1 MIEINLLGRKK
12 KRKIPKILGVEITEI
27 NFKMVVIVYLLSH
40 VPSLVIYPSWEDEI
54 KKIQDEV
61 TTLTREEKN
70 LNDFIKKNQNA
81 EDKLKAFNEQVELL
95 RIRSAQ
101 VDKIIK
107 SKTNP
112 QKLLEK
118 MARSIP
124 EDMWLKTLEIKV
136 DRSLI
141 MKGASVSYKSI
152 GDFIRLGNEARF
164 FNNTLRLK
172 TSETKAEKVNG
183 ADYRFQHFEI
193 EGTIETFDP
202 WSE

>member
-27 NFKMVVIVYLLSH
+27 NFKMLILVYLISF
-40 VPSLVIYPSWEDEI
+40 VPEFLVYPSMEEEI
-54 KKIQDEV
+54 TAIQNTIDN
-61 TTLTREEKN
+61 LSREEKN
-70 LNDFIKKNQNA
+70 LTTFIKKNQNA

-124 EDMWLKTLEIKV
+124 EDMWLDELEVKS
-136 DRSLI
+136 DKNFA
-141 MKGASVSYKSI
+141 MKGASVTYKSI

-172 TSETKAEKVNG
+172 TSETKSEKIG
-183 ADYRFQHFEI
+183 GTDYRLERFVI